1 MTPGPVRAFVAVQ
14 LDEAVRTA
22 LGVQLERLRL
32 AAPRVAWVPAQ
43 NLHLTLRFLGGVEA
57 DTLPRVTRALEA
69 LAAEAR
75 PFELAVGGLGAFPT
89 AARARVVWA
98 GLSGGG
104 EAVRALAERVE
115 AALAPVGFEPE
126 ARPFSP
132 HVTLGRVR
140 APRPDPRLEAALADG
155 AGLDF
160 GRVRVDTVWLMR
172 SDLEAAGARYSAIAA
187 VPLAGR

>member
-1 MTPGPVRAFVAVQ
+1 MTPRRVRAFVAVR
-14 LDEAVRTA
+14 LDEALQAA

-32 AAPRVAWVPAQ
+32 AAPSVAWVPAQ
-43 NLHLTLRFLGGVEA
+43 NLHLTLRFLGGVGA
-57 DTLPRVTRALEA
+57 DTLPRVTRALEG
-69 LAAEAR
+69 LSGEAR

-89 AARARVVWA
+89 AACARVIWA
-98 GLSGGG
+98 GLSDGRA
-104 EAVRALAERVE
+104 AVARLAERVE
-115 AALAPVGFEPE
+115 ATLAPVGFEPE

-132 HVTLGRVR
+132 HITLGRVR

-155 AGLDF
+155 AALAF

-172 SDLEAAGARYSAIAA
+172 SDLGAAGARYSAIAT

>member
-1 MTPGPVRAFVAVQ
+1 MTSRPVRAFVAAQ

-43 NLHLTLRFLGGVEA
+43 NLHVTLRFLGGVEA

-89 AARARVVWA
+89 AACARVIWA
-98 GLSGGG
+98 GLSDGRA
-104 EAVRALAERVE
+104 AVARLAERVE
-115 AALAPVGFEPE
+115 ATLAPVGFEPE

-132 HVTLGRVR
+132 HITLGRVR

-155 AGLDF
+155 AALDF

-172 SDLEAAGARYSAIAA
+172 SELGAGGARYSAITA
-187 VPLAGR
+187 VPLAER